1 MKKIYV
7 SADIEGVACI
17 AAPAEADPSQQM
29 EYLPF
34 REQMTAEVAA
44 ACEGAFAAGASEVL
58 VKDAHWTGR
67 NIDPRRLSAPEGRRL
82 ELIRGWSG
90 HPFSMVQEL
99 DASFAGALFVGFH
112 SSASS
117 AGNPLAHTV
126 SGRLFSRITLNGV
139 TASEFHLYALAAAM
153 VGVPVLFV
161 SGDQAQ
167 CEEARGQIEGIV
179 TVETLRGVGPS
190 VQSILPREAVRRIRE
205 GVTLAVNR
213 TPPPCITLP
222 PKFTFTLE
230 FAKPAEAYAR
240 SFFPG
245 VKQVSARELLLET
258 TRYFDVLTLL
268 KFASRYQ

>member
-1 MKKIYV
+1 MKKIYI

-17 AAPAEADPSQQM
+17 AAPSEADPGQST

-44 ACEGAFAAGASEVL
+44 ACEGAFAAGAREIL
-58 VKDAHWTGR
+58 IKDAHWTGR
-67 NIDPRRLSAPEGRRL
+67 NIDARRLSTPDGCRL

-99 DASFAGALFVGFH
+99 DHSFAGAVFIGFH

-126 SGRLFSRITLNGV
+126 SGRLFSRVTLNGV
-139 TASEFHLYALAAAM
+139 TMSEFHLFAMAAAT
-153 VGVPVLFV
+153 VDVPVLFV

-167 CEEARGQIEGIV
+167 CEEAERLVDGIV
-179 TVETLRGVGPS
+179 TVATLRGIGPS
-190 VQSILPREAVRRIRE
+190 VQSLMPSEAVRRVRE
-205 GVTLAVNR
+205 AVEVAVNQA
-213 TPPPCITLP
+213 PLPCVALP
-222 PKFTFTLE
+222 AEFAFTLE
-230 FAKPAEAYAR
+230 FSRPAEAYAR
-240 SFFPG
+240 SFYPG

-258 TRYFDVLTLL
+258 TRYLDVLTFL
-268 KFASRYQ
+268 KFASSYR

>member
-1 MKKIYV
+1 MKKIYI

-17 AAPAEADPSQQM
+17 AAPAEADPAQSA

-44 ACEGAFAAGASEVL
+44 ACEGAFAAGAGQIL
-58 VKDAHWTGR
+58 IKDAHWTGR
-67 NIDPRRLSAPEGRRL
+67 NIDPRRLSAPEGCLL

-90 HPFSMVQEL
+90 HPLSMVQEL
-99 DASFAGALFVGFH
+99 DSSYAGALFVGYH
-112 SSASS
+112 SGAGS

-126 SGRLFSRITLNGV
+126 SGRLFSRIALNGV
-139 TASEFHLYALAAAM
+139 TMSEFHLYAMAAATM
-153 VGVPVLFV
+153 GVPVLFV

-167 CEEARGQIEGIV
+167 CEEARQLVEGIV
-179 TVETLRGVGPS
+179 TVETLRGIGPS
-190 VQSILPREAVRRIRE
+190 VQSLLPAEAVHRIRE
-205 GVTLAVNR
+205 GVEHAVGR
-213 TPPPCITLP
+213 TAPPCIALP
-222 PKFTFTLE
+222 SEFAFTLE

-245 VKQVSARELLLET
+245 VRHVSARELLLET
-258 TRYFDVLTLL
+258 TRYFDVLTFL